1 MKRRMK
7 SPMRLLHG
15 RRPAGIL
22 EETVA
27 RSLLQGGRGRRGA
40 QSRKEAKGR
49 KKRSKEQERSK
60 EQKGSTEQG
69 GNSMNLRIGENIRR
83 LRRERNL
90 TQEEVAAHLGISFQS
105 VSKWE
110 RCDGYP
116 DITMLPALA
125 HYFGVSVDALIG
137 MDQMAKAEKYDE
149 VNRLWKENNRR
160 GRHQENVVLMRDS
173 LRTFPNDGLLL
184 VQLSTSLE
192 KLDGTKEEKAKYLR
206 ESIALQE
213 QILRYGEDSQ
223 VRSATQY
230 NICFS
235 YWKNGEQ
242 KKALEQARKLPNLYK
257 ARENALVFFLEGE
270 ERHETAKA
278 ALEPLAWSAEL
289 HLSILAEALGEPA
302 YLEKAREIRRLL
314 LGHGEEDSAGPV
326 QERRQNEPRD
336 EKRG

>member
-1 MKRRMK
+1 
-7 SPMRLLHG
+7 
-15 RRPAGIL
+15 
-22 EETVA
+22 
-27 RSLLQGGRGRRGA
+27 
-40 QSRKEAKGR
+40 
-49 KKRSKEQERSK
+49 
-60 EQKGSTEQG
+60 
-69 GNSMNLRIGENIRR
+69 MNLRIGENIRR

-125 HYFGVSVDALIG
+125 HYFGVSVDVLIG

-235 YWKNGEQ
+235 
-242 KKALEQARKLPNLYK
+242 
-257 ARENALVFFLEGE
+257 
-270 ERHETAKA
+270 
-278 ALEPLAWSAEL
+278 
-289 HLSILAEALGEPA
+289 
-302 YLEKAREIRRLL
+302 
-314 LGHGEEDSAGPV
+314 
-326 QERRQNEPRD
+326 
-336 EKRG
+336 

>member
-1 MKRRMK
+1 
-7 SPMRLLHG
+7 
-15 RRPAGIL
+15 
-22 EETVA
+22 
-27 RSLLQGGRGRRGA
+27 
-40 QSRKEAKGR
+40 
-49 KKRSKEQERSK
+49 
-60 EQKGSTEQG
+60 
-69 GNSMNLRIGENIRR
+69 MNLRIGENIRR

-90 TQEEVAAHLGISFQS
+90 TQEEVAAHLGIFFQS

-242 KKALEQARKLPNLYK
+242 KKALEQAGIALFLGLLP
-257 ARENALVFFLEGE
+257 GDD
-270 ERHETAKA
+270 
-278 ALEPLAWSAEL
+278 
-289 HLSILAEALGEPA
+289 LS
-302 YLEKAREIRRLL
+302 RRLGHLIGDQGVVQIGQHQLDSPRSQL
-314 LGHGEEDSAGPV
+314 LG
-326 QERRQNEPRD
+326 RD
-336 EKRG
+336 MGHRGVDPLGDRG

>member
-1 MKRRMK
+1 
-7 SPMRLLHG
+7 
-15 RRPAGIL
+15 
-22 EETVA
+22 
-27 RSLLQGGRGRRGA
+27 
-40 QSRKEAKGR
+40 
-49 KKRSKEQERSK
+49 
-60 EQKGSTEQG
+60 
-69 GNSMNLRIGENIRR
+69 
-83 LRRERNL
+83 
-90 TQEEVAAHLGISFQS
+90 
-105 VSKWE
+105 
-110 RCDGYP
+110 
-116 DITMLPALA
+116 MLPALA
-125 HYFGVSVDALIG
+125 HYFGVSVDVLIG

-242 KKALEQARKLPNLYK
+242 KKALGSCRICTRPGRTRWCSSWRARRGMKPQKRLWSPWPGLRSSTCRFWQRPWESPPIWRK
-257 ARENALVFFLEGE
+257 REKSAGSCWAMGKRTAPGPCRKGARMSHGMKRGDERGRLAIVLTATTAL
-270 ERHETAKA
+270 A
-278 ALEPLAWSAEL
+278 AGNVLLRWS
-289 HLSILAEALGEPA
+289 IGEALDSGKPGA
-302 YLEKAREIRRLL
+302 YLPAVAALL
-314 LGHGEEDSAGPV
+314 LGVSQLLLYTRQMLSAEMRSTALPAS
-326 QERRQNEPRD
+326 
-336 EKRG
+336 